1 MYERQIEVLGQICSR
16 VFQGMTSTEV
26 VHVTCKRDQRSDAR
40 YTVAFHIKYENLE
53 KRIEGKF
60 TLGFTEPEMAVAV
73 AAPLAETLGLTPP
86 AELDETTVELL
97 SEFLNT
103 VVGHAVAAWDKIG
116 FKVRFFPPEVCRE
129 VPLRHPAEIES
140 EAYVIILALDVHHV
154 TFRVAFSD
162 ELASDLRGKRLLV
175 VDDSGVIRKVVAS
188 HLRNAGFE
196 VEEAKDGREAV
207 EKHASFKP
215 HLTVMDQV
223 MPNLNGLDAILE
235 INEATP
241 GAKFIML
248 TSTSR
253 KDEVLTARTLGVVEY
268 LLKPLDLNRLLGSIA
283 NALTKQDQELRPSGP
298 PHGTN

>member
-1 MYERQIEVLGQICSR
+1 MYERHIEVLGLICSN
-16 VFQGMTSTEV
+16 VFQSMTSTEV
-26 VHVTCKRDQRSDAR
+26 VQVTSKRDQRADAR
-40 YTVAFHIKYENLE
+40 YTVAFHIKYENME

-60 TLGFTEPEMAVAV
+60 TLGFTETEMAVAV
-73 AAPLAETLGLTPP
+73 ASPLAETLGLPP
-86 AELDETTVELL
+86 PTELDETTVELL

-116 FKVRFFPPEVCRE
+116 FKVRFFPPVVCRD

-140 EAYVIILALDVHHV
+140 EAYVIILTLDVHYV

-162 ELASDLRGKRLLV
+162 ELATSLHGKRLLV

-188 HLRNAGFE
+188 HLRSAGFE

-207 EKHASFKP
+207 EKHAIFRP
-215 HLTVMDQV
+215 DLTVMDQV

-235 INEATP
+235 IRDQAP
-241 GAKFIML
+241 DAKFIML

-253 KDEVLTARTLGVVEY
+253 QDEVLTARTLGVVQY
-268 LLKPLDLNRLLGSIA
+268 LLKPLDLNRLLKAISDG
-283 NALTKQDQELRPSGP
+283 LMKP
-298 PHGTN
+298 PA